1 MAREL
6 NPDAAIERAMA
17 NAERSKEAA
26 QFSGDWP
33 PNERKEKMSEAFAQ
47 ADDNLVK
54 TFQFLKKRNDEVF
67 YVQSHNLQK
76 MFIRCQER
84 LKEIEKDWF
93 AAHDKQDNQ

>member
-6 NPDAAIERAMA
+6 NPDSAIERSMV
-17 NAERSKEAA
+17 NAERAKEDA
-26 QFSGDWP
+26 QFSGNWP

-54 TFQFLKKRNDEVF
+54 TFEFLKKRNDEVF
-67 YVQSHNLQK
+67 CVQSHNLQK
-76 MFIRCQER
+76 MFIKCQER

-93 AAHDKQDNQ
+93 SAYDKPDNP